1 MSVMPNSN
9 SLSFAGLAMELDEKT
24 LAQRFAEGDSAA
36 FAAIVAIHRPRIT
49 RLVYRL
55 LGWPSDVDDMVQ
67 EVFLAAL
74 TKCRKFRG
82 ESALATWLTVI
93 ALNKCRTHRRGL
105 VSRWRTLRRASRRP
119 VKLESAADAAVVA
132 DDTLALLAVVLFV
145 RVNPRPQVVVN
156 DPSKARRELSL
167 IQIQADSQAVT
178 VKRLMEYQHSL
189 DIREKAARKLDRGQP
204 LDRIQQQRENAA
216 RLL

>member
-1 MSVMPNSN
+1 MSVTPNST
-9 SLSFAGLAMELDEKT
+9 SLSFAAPAMQPDQKT

-36 FAAIVAIHRPRIT
+36 FEALVAIHRPRIT

-55 LGWPSDVDDMVQ
+55 LGWPADVDDMVQ

-105 VSRWRTLRRASRRP
+105 LSRWRTLRRASRRP
-119 VKLESAADAAVVA
+119 VQLQSAADAAA
-132 DDTLALLAVVLFV
+132 MKDDTLAQVRESIKKLNARDREVIVLHYLEDRPVMEMADLLKLRTNAVEV
-145 RVNPRPQVVVN
+145 RLHR
-156 DPSKARRELSL
+156 AR
-167 IQIQADSQAVT
+167 Q
-178 VKRLMEYQHSL
+178 RLKKLLEPL
-189 DIREKAARKLDRGQP
+189 VEEKS
-204 LDRIQQQRENAA
+204 
-216 RLL
+216 

>member
-9 SLSFAGLAMELDEKT
+9 SLSFAAPFMEHDDRT

-36 FAAIVAIHRPRIT
+36 FEAVVAIHRPRIT

-55 LGWPSDVDDMVQ
+55 LGWPADVDDMVQ

-82 ESALATWLTVI
+82 DSALATWLTVI

-105 VSRWRTLRRASRRP
+105 LSRWRTLRRASRRP
-119 VKLESAADAAVVA
+119 VKLQSSADAAAMA
-132 DDTLALLAVVLFV
+132 DDTLAQV
-145 RVNPRPQVVVN
+145 R
-156 DPSKARRELSL
+156 
-167 IQIQADSQAVT
+167 QAV
-178 VKRLMEYQHSL
+178 
-189 DIREKAARKLDRGQP
+189 AKL
-204 LDRIQQQRENAA
+204 
-216 RLL
+216 

>member
-9 SLSFAGLAMELDEKT
+9 SLSLAAPAMELDEKS
-24 LAQRFAEGDSAA
+24 LAQRFAEGDAAA
-36 FAAIVAIHRPRIT
+36 FEAVVAIHRPRIA

-55 LGWPSDVDDMVQ
+55 LGWPADVDDMVQ

-105 VSRWRTLRRASRRP
+105 LSRWRTLRRASRRP
-119 VKLESAADAAVVA
+119 AQFPRQAAIW
-132 DDTLALLAVVLFV
+132 
-145 RVNPRPQVVVN
+145 RQPC
-156 DPSKARRELSL
+156 
-167 IQIQADSQAVT
+167 
-178 VKRLMEYQHSL
+178 
-189 DIREKAARKLDRGQP
+189 DRGCAGGDGRRWGRRRCCSVRCWRWRFFFGAIRNRRQWRTCP
-204 LDRIQQQRENAA
+204 G
-216 RLL
+216 